1 MKLLK
6 KAWLGLAFGVS
17 VLASGGASAA
27 ILCNGCA
34 YTDNGQANTDFLGTL
49 NPATFDQ
56 STFTHAGLGSGAF
69 SDWWAF
75 TVSPAGLGSLN
86 VIFNPS
92 GSIAAGTFLIEMFT
106 LTGAACTPVI
116 NPGVAGSATGNCT
129 GGVFVST
136 GTTFAVPAFV
146 VNLPNLALNGTYAFN
161 VRGTSVAPAGTQPNQ
176 YSGNITTTSI
186 PEPGSL
192 ALVALGLLAAGA
204 GLRRRA

>member
-27 ILCNGCA
+27 TICNGCV
-34 YTDNGQANTDFLGTL
+34 YTDNGQANTDFLGTH
-49 NPATFDQ
+49 NPISFDQ
-56 STFTHAGLGSGAF
+56 STFGHAGLGNGGF

-92 GSIAAGTFLIEMFT
+92 SSVSGFQVELYT
-106 LTGAACTPVI
+106 LVGATCTAVI
-116 NPGVAGSATGNCT
+116 NPGSAGSATGNCT
-129 GGVFVST
+129 GGTFTST
-136 GTTFAVPAFV
+136 GTTFASPAFV

-161 VRGTSVAPAGTQPNQ
+161 VRGTSIAPVGTQPNS
-176 YSGNITTTSI
+176 YTGNFSTTRI

-192 ALVALGLLAAGA
+192 ALVALGLIAAGA
-204 GLRRRA
+204 SLRRRT